1 MVGVLMLPETI
12 HRRLDSVEE
21 AGESRMTGQ
30 LCAVKAADRIPA
42 AGGLWCKQVVY
53 MMKTPVSRDITR
65 DNTVLSGAIST
76 SAADTMGW
84 GPP

>member
-1 MVGVLMLPETI
+1 MAPVSTLNSKCIHFKNMLG
-12 HRRLDSVEE
+12 E
-21 AGESRMTGQ
+21 A
-30 LCAVKAADRIPA
+30 P
-42 AGGLWCKQVVY
+42 GLWCKQVVY
-53 MMKTPVSRDITR
+53 MMKTPVRRDITP

>member
-1 MVGVLMLPETI
+1 LAFHELDFVDPPLDAGTGMVGVLMLPETI

-42 AGGLWCKQVVY
+42 AGRGSWERCF
-53 MMKTPVSRDITR
+53 R
-65 DNTVLSGAIST
+65 AIDLT
-76 SAADTMGW
+76 GW
-84 GPP
+84 